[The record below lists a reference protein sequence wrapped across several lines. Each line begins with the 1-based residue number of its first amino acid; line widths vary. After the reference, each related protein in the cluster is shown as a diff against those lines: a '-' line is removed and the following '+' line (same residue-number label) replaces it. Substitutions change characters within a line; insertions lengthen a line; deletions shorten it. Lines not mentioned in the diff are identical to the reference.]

1 MNRKLSREKTMEIL
15 FGMELSK
22 DTWNEALETFI
33 DNYEKNIEEL
43 DLDYIKSI
51 LVGVEEKKE
60 ELDSLISENLQNWKL
75 DRISKVNLTILRLAV
90 YEMKFVSDVPDKVAI
105 NEALDITRKYSDDKS
120 VAFVNGVL
128 DKVMKK

>member
-51 LVGVEEKKE
+51 LVGVEEKK
-60 ELDSLISENLQNWKL
+60 
-75 DRISKVNLTILRLAV
+75 
-90 YEMKFVSDVPDKVAI
+90 
-105 NEALDITRKYSDDKS
+105 
-120 VAFVNGVL
+120 
-128 DKVMKK
+128 